1 VAAEAVVRGV
11 ASLARRNLTRNR
23 LRTALAALGIV
34 IGVFA
39 IATLGVLGTVVQYTA
54 QDALGGL
61 GNQVIVSPN
70 ADRGDEVVGQ
80 REITRIRRIAGDG
93 AAVVP
98 VRSGGG
104 VVARGDVQTFATL
117 YGIEQPGRLFAAR
130 DGRLPERHRRGAV
143 LGSAVAADLGVGV
156 GRTVTVGGEDYRVV
170 AVLAEQ
176 ESVSP
181 VRPDR
186 AVLLPP
192 DRFGGSGASQVI
204 VRADSGGE
212 AGRIAAGI
220 RERVNARVDR
230 VEVLELGSIVAEIDR
245 FFGLLNTF
253 LLAIGGVSLLV
264 AGVAI
269 LNVMLMSVS
278 ERREEIGVLRAV
290 GVQRRD
296 VLGIVLVEAGLLG
309 AAGAVVGS
317 LAAGVVAVTLL
328 LVVPEVTV
336 GAVVNARNAGFLVL
350 ALSFGVVVALLS
362 GLYPAW
368 QAASADPVQALR
380 D

>member
-1 VAAEAVVRGV
+1 MRAAAT
-11 ASLARRNLTRNR
+11 LARRNLTRNR
-23 LRTALAALGIV
+23 LRTVLAALGIV

-39 IATLGVLGTVVQYTA
+39 VATLGVLGTVVQYTA
-54 QDALGGL
+54 QDAIGGL

-70 ADRGDEVVGQ
+70 ADQGEETVDR
-80 REITRIRRIAGDG
+80 REITRIRRIAGD

-104 VVARGDVQTFATL
+104 VVSRGGRGGTFATL
-117 YGIEQPGRLFAAR
+117 YGIERPRRLFSAR
-130 DGRLPERHRRGAV
+130 DGELPEVHRRGAV
-143 LGSAVAADLGVGV
+143 VGSAVAAELGVGV
-156 GRTVTVGGEDYRVV
+156 GRTVTVEGEEYRVV

-176 ESVSP
+176 ETLTP
-181 VRPDR
+181 VRPDQ

-192 DRFGGSGASQVI
+192 DRFATDGASQVI
-204 VRADSGGE
+204 VQADSGGE
-212 AGRIAAGI
+212 ASRIAGAI
-220 RERVNARVDR
+220 RTRVNARVER

-278 ERREEIGVLRAV
+278 ERRQEIGVLRAV
-290 GVQRRD
+290 GVRRRD
-296 VLGIVLVEAGLLG
+296 VLRIVLVEAGLLG
-309 AAGAVVGS
+309 AAGAVVG
-317 LAAGVVAVTLL
+317 AVCAGVVALGLFLL
-328 LVVPEVTV
+328 VPEVTV

-350 ALSFGVVVALLS
+350 ALGFGVAVSLLS

>member
-1 VAAEAVVRGV
+1 MRAPVT
-11 ASLARRNLTRNR
+11 LARRNLTRNR

-39 IATLGVLGTVVQYTA
+39 VTTLGVLGTVVQYTA
-54 QDALGGL
+54 QDAIGGL

-70 ADRGDEVVGQ
+70 ADRGEETVDR
-80 REITRIRRIAGDG
+80 REITRIRRIAGS
-93 AAVVP
+93 ATVVP

-104 VVARGDVQTFATL
+104 VARRGDAQTFATL
-117 YGIEQPGRLFAAR
+117 YGVDRPRRLFAAR

-143 LGSAVAADLGVGV
+143 LGAGIARDLGVGV
-156 GRTVTVGGEDYRVV
+156 GRTVTVDDEEYRVV

-181 VRPDR
+181 VRPGD

-192 DRFGGSGASQVI
+192 DAFGSDGASQVI
-204 VRADSGGE
+204 VQADSGAE
-212 AGRIAAGI
+212 AARIADGV
-220 RERVNARVDR
+220 RTRVNARVQR
-230 VEVLELGSIVAEIDR
+230 VQVLELGAIVAEIDR
-245 FFGLLNTF
+245 FFALLNTF

-290 GVQRRD
+290 GVRRRD
-296 VLGIVLVEAGLLG
+296 VLATVLVEAGLLG
-309 AAGAVVGS
+309 VVGAVVGAV
-317 LAAGVVAVTLL
+317 AAGVVALGLL
-328 LVVPEVTV
+328 LAVPEVTV

-350 ALSFGVVVALLS
+350 GLSFGVGVALLS
-362 GLYPAW
+362 GAYPAW
-368 QAASADPVQALR
+368 RAASADPVQALR

>member
-1 VAAEAVVRGV
+1 VRATV
-11 ASLARRNLTRNR
+11 TLARRNLTRNR

-70 ADRGDEVVGQ
+70 ADRGEETVDR
-80 REITRIRRIAGDG
+80 REITRIRRIAGD

-104 VVARGDVQTFATL
+104 VVSRGGRGGTFATL
-117 YGIEQPGRLFAAR
+117 YGIERPGRLFEAR
-130 DGRLPERHRRGAV
+130 DGDLPAVHRRGAV
-143 LGSAVAADLGVGV
+143 LGDEVAAELGVGV
-156 GRTVTVGGEDYRVV
+156 GRTVTVDGEEYRVV
-170 AVLAEQ
+170 AILAEQ
-176 ESVSP
+176 DTVTP

-192 DRFGGSGASQVI
+192 DRFGSDGASQVI

-212 AGRIAAGI
+212 ASRIAAGI

-245 FFGLLNTF
+245 FFALLNTF

-290 GVQRRD
+290 GVRRRD

-309 AAGAVVGS
+309 AVGAVVG
-317 LAAGVVAVTLL
+317 AVCAGLVALGL
-328 LVVPEVTV
+328 LVLVPEVTV
-336 GAVVNARNAGFLVL
+336 GAVANARNAGFLVL
-350 ALSFGVVVALLS
+350 SLSFGVVVSLLS
-362 GLYPAW
+362 GAYPAW

>member
-1 VAAEAVVRGV
+1 VRAA

-39 IATLGVLGTVVQYTA
+39 VATLGVLGTVVQFTA

-70 ADRGDEVVGQ
+70 ADRGEETVDR
-80 REITRIRRIAGDG
+80 REITRIRRIAGS
-93 AAVVP
+93 ATVVP

-104 VVARGDVQTFATL
+104 VVSRGSRGGTFATL
-117 YGIEQPGRLFAAR
+117 YGIERPRQLFAAR
-130 DGRLPERHRRGAV
+130 DGKLPEVHRRGAV
-143 LGSAVAADLGVGV
+143 IGSEVAAELGVSV
-156 GRTVTVGGEDYRVV
+156 GRTVTVDGEEYRVV

-176 ESVSP
+176 DSITP
-181 VRPDR
+181 VRPDE

-192 DRFGGSGASQVI
+192 DSFGTDGASQVI
-204 VRADSGGE
+204 VQADSGAE
-212 AGRIAAGI
+212 ASRIAGAI
-220 RERVNARVDR
+220 RDRVNARVER
-230 VEVLELGSIVAEIDR
+230 VNVLELGSIVAEIDR
-245 FFGLLNTF
+245 FFTLLNTF

-290 GVQRRD
+290 GVQRGD
-296 VLGIVLVEAGLLG
+296 VLRIVLVEAGLLG
-309 AAGAVVGS
+309 AVGAVVG
-317 LAAGVVAVTLL
+317 AVCAGLVALGLFLL
-328 LVVPEVTV
+328 VPEVTV

-350 ALSFGVVVALLS
+350 SLAFGVGVALLS

-368 QAASADPVQALR
+368 QAADADPVQALR

>member
-1 VAAEAVVRGV
+1 MRAAV
-11 ASLARRNLTRNR
+11 SLARRNLARNR

-39 IATLGVLGTVVQYTA
+39 VATLGVLGTVVQYTA
-54 QDALGGL
+54 EDALGGL
-61 GNQVIVSPN
+61 GSQVVVSPN
-70 ADRGDEVVGQ
+70 ADRGEEVVDR
-80 REITRIRRIAGDG
+80 REVTRIRRIAGD
-93 AAVVP
+93 ATVVP
-98 VRSGGG
+98 VRSSGG
-104 VVARGDVQTFATL
+104 VVRRGDARAFATL
-117 YGIEQPGRLFAAR
+117 YGVEQPRLLFEAR

-143 LGSAVAADLGVGV
+143 LGAAIAADLGVSV
-156 GRTVTVGGEDYRVV
+156 GRTVTVDGEEYRVV

-176 ESVSP
+176 DSISP

-192 DRFGGSGASQVI
+192 DQFASDGASQVI
-204 VRADSGGE
+204 VRADSGAE
-212 AGRIAAGI
+212 ASRIAAAV

-230 VEVLELGSIVAEIDR
+230 VEVLDLGSVVAEIDS
-245 FFGLLNTF
+245 FFSLLNTF

-290 GVQRRD
+290 GVRRRD
-296 VLGIVLVEAGLLG
+296 VLELVLVEAALLG
-309 AAGAVVGS
+309 AVGAVVGA
-317 LAAGVVAVTLL
+317 LAAGVVALALL
-328 LVVPEVTV
+328 LAVPEVTV
-336 GAVVNARNAGFLVL
+336 EAVVNARNAGFLGL
-350 ALSFGVVVALLS
+350 ALSFGVVVSLLS
-362 GLYPAW
+362 GAYPAW
-368 QAASADPVQALR
+368 RAASADPVEALR